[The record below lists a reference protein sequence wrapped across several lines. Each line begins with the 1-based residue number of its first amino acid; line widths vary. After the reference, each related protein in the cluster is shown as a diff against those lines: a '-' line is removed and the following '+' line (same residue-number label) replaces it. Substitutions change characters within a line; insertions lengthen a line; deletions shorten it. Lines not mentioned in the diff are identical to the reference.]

1 MTQPIPRA
9 RVEQSLAEGIDGLRA
24 MVELLT
30 YDEHTP
36 KAFHAIISNY
46 QGAVIAEGLTAK
58 HWPALVEIVRTY
70 QRRCREAGLEPWE
83 FPT

>member
-1 MTQPIPRA
+1 MAQAIPRA
-9 RVEQSLAEGIDGLRA
+9 RVEQSLSEGIDSLRA
-24 MVELLT
+24 MVENLP
-30 YDEHTP
+30 YSAEVP
-36 KAFHAIISNY
+36 KAFHAMISNY

-58 HWPALVEIVRTY
+58 HWPALAEIVRTY